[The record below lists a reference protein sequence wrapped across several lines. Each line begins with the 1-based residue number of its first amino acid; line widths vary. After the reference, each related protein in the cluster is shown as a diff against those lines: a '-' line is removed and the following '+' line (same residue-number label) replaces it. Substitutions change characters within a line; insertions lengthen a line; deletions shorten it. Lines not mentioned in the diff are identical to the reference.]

1 MQCPNCASTNLK
13 VIDSR
18 PAENNTSIRRRRECL
33 DCGARFTTF
42 ERIERTPL
50 LVVKRN
56 GTREE
61 FSHEKVLRGL
71 IRSAEK
77 RPVSADQL
85 EQLANDVESELRSRS
100 QNEVPASEI
109 GELLMAA
116 LPDIDEVAYIR
127 YASVYRQ
134 FEDPT
139 VFLREIERLRGRND
153 QGEGDTKP
161 EKSNQDHV
169 ED

>member
-1 MQCPNCASTNLK
+1 MQCPNCGSDDLK

-18 PAENNTSIRRRRECL
+18 PAESNTSIRRRRECNN
-33 DCGARFTTF
+33 CGSRFTTF

-50 LVVKRN
+50 LVIKRD
-56 GTREE
+56 GTRQE

-85 EQLANDVESELRSRS
+85 EKLASDVESELRSRGVS
-100 QNEVPASEI
+100 EVPASDVGEI
-109 GELLMAA
+109 IMNA

-139 VFLREIERLRGRND
+139 VFLREIERLRGRNNA
-153 QGEGDTKP
+153 ETTENKP
-161 EKSNQDHV
+161 ETDRKPTI
-169 ED
+169 

>member
-1 MQCPNCASTNLK
+1 
-13 VIDSR
+13 
-18 PAENNTSIRRRRECL
+18 CL
-33 DCGARFTTF
+33 DCGVHFITF
-42 ERIERTPL
+42 ESIERILL
-50 LVVKRN
+50 LVVNRD

-116 LPDIDEVAYIR
+116 LPEIDEVAYIH
-127 YASVYRQ
+127 YASVYRK
-134 FEDPT
+134 FK
-139 VFLREIERLRGRND
+139 
-153 QGEGDTKP
+153 DTTG
-161 EKSNQDHV
+161 
-169 ED
+169 

>member
-1 MQCPNCASTNLK
+1 MQCPNCGSTNLK

-18 PAENNTSIRRRRECL
+18 PAENNMSIRRRRECIE
-33 DCGARFTTF
+33 CSTRFTTF

-50 LVVKRN
+50 LVIKRD

-61 FSHEKVLRGL
+61 FSHEKILRGL
-71 IRSAEK
+71 VRSAEK
-77 RPVSADQL
+77 RPVSINQL
-85 EQLANDVESELRSRS
+85 EELTNNIESELRSRT

-109 GELLMAA
+109 GELIMEA
-116 LPDIDEVAYIR
+116 LPDIDEVSYIR

-139 VFLREIERLRGRND
+139 VFLREIERLRDRND
-153 QGEGDTKP
+153 NENDDEGQQTLDLD
-161 EKSNQDHV
+161 EKQ
-169 ED
+169 

>member
-50 LVVKRN
+50 LVVKRD

-77 RPVSADQL
+77 RPVRVPHQRAGF
-85 EQLANDVESELRSRS
+85 
-100 QNEVPASEI
+100 VPAAV
-109 GELLMAA
+109 GGCAA
-116 LPDIDEVAYIR
+116 PG
-127 YASVYRQ
+127 S
-134 FEDPT
+134 P
-139 VFLREIERLRGRND
+139 
-153 QGEGDTKP
+153 
-161 EKSNQDHV
+161 H
-169 ED
+169 

>member
-1 MQCPNCASTNLK
+1 M
-13 VIDSR
+13 
-18 PAENNTSIRRRRECL
+18 
-33 DCGARFTTF
+33 
-42 ERIERTPL
+42 
-50 LVVKRN
+50 
-56 GTREE
+56 
-61 FSHEKVLRGL
+61 RGL

-153 QGEGDTKP
+153 QGEGDAKP
-161 EKSNQDHV
+161 EESNQDHV

>member
-1 MQCPNCASTNLK
+1 MQCPNCTSTNLK

-33 DCGARFTTF
+33 DCGERFTTF
-42 ERIERTPL
+42 ERIEKTPL
-50 LVVKRN
+50 LVIKRD

-61 FSHEKVLRGL
+61 FSYEKVLRGL
-71 IRSAEK
+71 VRSAEK

-85 EQLANDVESELRSRS
+85 EKLARDVESDLRSRS

-109 GELLMAA
+109 GELIMAA

-153 QGEGDTKP
+153 QNEGSDNSKD
-161 EKSNQDHV
+161 ESN
-169 ED
+169 